1 MVGSTGLLNAI
12 KSRAS
17 VLIKYPAVNALRG
30 VPRPTVQ
37 GEEAQIEI
45 ARQIGTPGRLIARI
59 GATEGK
65 TLEHYLVHRVARADP
80 LPYPEPIR
88 AEVKKHSG
96 YFPTD
101 DAALD
106 RFVQLYLADIP
117 RIDVYAAWTRYD
129 RRLSRGAPVKVRLFD
144 LDPFFTRNRWTLA
157 LAGKRVT
164 IVSPFRD
171 TILRQYERREALFTS
186 PTLPVFDLDVV
197 QAPQTNVGTD
207 VAGKDWFALLGA
219 MDAAVADSRAD
230 VVIAGAGGYGFPLA
244 ARAADRGSAAVVLGG
259 ATQLLFGIA
268 GQRWLNDP
276 QYRAIMT
283 DAWTRPSEAERPR
296 GFDNLEIAGGAYW

>member
-1 MVGSTGLLNAI
+1 MAGKFGLLNGL

-17 VLIKYPAVNALRG
+17 VLIKYPAMNALRG

-45 ARQIGTPGRLIARI
+45 ARQIGIAGQLVARI

-65 TLEHYLVHRVARADP
+65 TLEHYLVHRVARAVP
-80 LPYPEPIR
+80 IPYPDAIR
-88 AEVKKHSG
+88 LEVKKHSG
-96 YFPTD
+96 YFPTE

-106 RFVQLYLADIP
+106 RFVRLYLADIP
-117 RIDVYAAWTRYD
+117 AIDVYAAWTRYD

-144 LDPFFTRNRWTLA
+144 LDPFFTQNRWTLA

-171 TILRQYERREALFTS
+171 TILRQYERREALFAT
-186 PTLPVFDLDVV
+186 PTLPPFELAVV

-207 VAGKDWFALLGA
+207 VTGQDWFALLAQLDGEV
-219 MDAAVADSRAD
+219 AASQAD
-230 VVIAGAGGYGFPLA
+230 VVITGAGGYGFPLA
-244 ARAADRGSAAVVLGG
+244 ARAAERGSAAVVLGG

-283 DAWTRPSEAERPR
+283 GAWTRPAESERPR